1 MAYGVKLDVIVDA
14 KLKAWLKR
22 RARETSP
29 PGAKPSL
36 SRYVSSVLTA
46 HREAV
51 DGERAPAA
59 GSAATPA
66 TGE

>member
-1 MAYGVKLDVIVDA
+1 MAKLDIIVDT

-22 RARETSP
+22 RARETAP

-36 SRYVSSVLTA
+36 SRYVNSVLA
-46 HREAV
+46 EHRTAV
-51 DGERAPAA
+51 DGQHAPAA
-59 GSAATPA
+59 GSAATH